1 MYLDIANFQKGI
13 LQAKNVRWS
22 LYNIFC
28 FKKLRNN
35 RTCTCLYLNSAT
47 RREKS
52 LRFASCNIEAKYFF

>member
-22 LYNIFC
+22 LYNFLC

-47 RREKS
+47 RREGP
-52 LRFASCNIEAKYFF
+52 